1 MKRMMKMHPRDH
13 DTKNGKVAGKLKMQM
28 VIRNLA
34 YLLLRPSPLF
44 TIHVMRSDP
53 LHLHKI
59 VRPAFGKEPEDRQVP
74 EKDMLEVS
82 VRAAS
87 LAP

>member
-1 MKRMMKMHPRDH
+1 
-13 DTKNGKVAGKLKMQM
+13 
-28 VIRNLA
+28 
-34 YLLLRPSPLF
+34 
-44 TIHVMRSDP
+44 MRSDP